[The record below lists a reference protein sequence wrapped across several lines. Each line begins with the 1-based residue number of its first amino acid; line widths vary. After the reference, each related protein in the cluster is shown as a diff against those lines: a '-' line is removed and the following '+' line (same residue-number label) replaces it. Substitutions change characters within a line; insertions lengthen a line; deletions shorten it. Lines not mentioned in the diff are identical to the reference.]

1 MGIDILNI
9 QVNIVLKW
17 MPNDF
22 VDQVGPGYG
31 LLPSGKKPLP
41 EPVLTKF
48 SPAIWSKICSTADGY
63 LIIAYAFVMMKTI
76 SMRWSHG

>member
-22 VDQVGPGYG
+22 VDQVGPDYG

-41 EPVLTKF
+41 
-48 SPAIWSKICSTADGY
+48 
-63 LIIAYAFVMMKTI
+63 
-76 SMRWSHG
+76 